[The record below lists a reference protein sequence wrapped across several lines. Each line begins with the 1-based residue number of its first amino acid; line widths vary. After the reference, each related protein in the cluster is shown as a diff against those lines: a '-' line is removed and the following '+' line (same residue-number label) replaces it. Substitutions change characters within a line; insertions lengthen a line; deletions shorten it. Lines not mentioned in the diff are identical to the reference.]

1 MNIFNATGRTD
12 WALQSEIIKKIVSVI
27 VVCISIML
35 GFTFLVWSQVMI
47 GIFEMVVAMYYTKK
61 QIKLGMW
68 KQIYFFFYLLF
79 ASGIMA
85 LSVYVASDYVDEN
98 IFKLLVGGGVGCV
111 VYMVYWMIFDKPFI
125 FKIVRYIRQK
135 R

>member
-1 MNIFNATGRTD
+1 
-12 WALQSEIIKKIVSVI
+12 
-27 VVCISIML
+27 
-35 GFTFLVWSQVMI
+35 
-47 GIFEMVVAMYYTKK
+47 
-61 QIKLGMW
+61 MW
-68 KQIYFFFYLLF
+68 KQIYFLRHVLF

-111 VYMVYWMIFDKPFI
+111 VYTAYWMIFDKPFI